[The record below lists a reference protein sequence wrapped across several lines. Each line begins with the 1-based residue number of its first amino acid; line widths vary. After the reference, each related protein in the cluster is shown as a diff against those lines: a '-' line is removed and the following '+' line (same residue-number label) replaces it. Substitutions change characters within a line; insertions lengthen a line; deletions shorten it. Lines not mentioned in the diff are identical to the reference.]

1 MTNSD
6 KVRQLSEQQSNSIE
20 YLLQG
25 QSDRAVSEAVGV
37 ARQTV
42 WAWRNTDPLFVATLN
57 KRRQEVW
64 VEAKERLKNLTGKA
78 LDVLEN
84 DLSCRDPK
92 IELAAAQFI
101 LKRMDQAKT
110 PIGPTTPEDVIYG
123 WEKAKVAAEVEKSH
137 LGEPSFLQ
145 FPEEISSEI
154 ERKALE
160 RTKKALKEYGL

>member
-6 KVRQLSEQQSNSIE
+6 KTRQFELTQEQQNAIE
-20 YLLQG
+20 HLLQG
-25 QSDRAVSEAVGV
+25 KSDRATAEAAGV
-37 ARQTV
+37 ARQTI

-57 KRRQEVW
+57 QRRQEVW
-64 VEAKERLKNLTGKA
+64 AEAKERLKNLTGKA

-84 DLSCRDPK
+84 DLSCGDPK
-92 IELAAAQFI
+92 IELAAAQFL
-101 LKRMDQAKT
+101 LKRMDGANA

-137 LGEPSFLQ
+137 LGEPSFMR

-154 ERKALE
+154 ESKALE
-160 RTKKALKEYGL
+160 RTKKALKEL